1 MSHKKKENNKAIIPV
16 IIKRVPT
23 SNGFTDDILFSMAD
37 VIQNKKLIAIKD
49 DIMKEYNSLIKKI
62 KKLLRND
69 KPSKAPRKN
78 IWNAGDLIL
87 MTRENIRNRYGIDI
101 TNLIEAVAVNLGL
114 SKSSVRYI
122 VKFRQITAK
131 EKVIENISWSN
142 YMEAINFI
150 NKGDFEKCILL
161 INKGKLRTTKEIRNY
176 VRQKNKEWKKRT
188 NVSKK

>member
-78 IWNAGDLIL
+78 IWDVGDLIL

-131 EKVIENISWSN
+131 EKIIENISWSN